1 MEKQP
6 LIRLVVA
13 TAIFLFFIQAVRVLF
28 SVLFGVIYDAI
39 FAGPLTAYA
48 IVANL
53 LVLLAF
59 LTPLFVARAPSRR
72 LPLLAAW
79 LVSLARVPLTLD
91 DPQIR
96 LATSLLIV
104 AAGGLHTVSLLQEN
118 PGIFPWAWF
127 VALAIDQVLRAAGN
141 TFDITLQAWWLPVQ
155 GLLSGALFFLSFFT
169 HRLLRKETPLAGLG
183 LLGGLAIGAFL
194 FLETSLLALPHA
206 IARWSAWSYA
216 ALTPLLLLITLLPL
230 LYGVHGSLHPWRGR
244 SRTWGVFFL
253 FFACVGLAVGHL
265 AKGLPAAIALLLMQ
279 WVVLVSFPSVLREP
293 KRGEEWMSLH
303 LALGFLFFLL

>member
-59 LTPLFVARAPSRR
+59 LAPLFVARAPSRR
-72 LPLLAAW
+72 LPLFTAW
-79 LVSLARVPLTLD
+79 LVFLARVPLTLD

-96 LATSLLIV
+96 LAASLLIV

-118 PGIFPWAWF
+118 PGIFPWAWL
-127 VALAIDQVLRAAGN
+127 VALAIDQVLRAAGH

-169 HRLLRKETPLAGLG
+169 HRLPRKETPLAGLG

-230 LYGVHGSLHPWRGR
+230 LYGVHGSLH
-244 SRTWGVFFL
+244 
-253 FFACVGLAVGHL
+253 
-265 AKGLPAAIALLLMQ
+265 
-279 WVVLVSFPSVLREP
+279 
-293 KRGEEWMSLH
+293 
-303 LALGFLFFLL
+303 